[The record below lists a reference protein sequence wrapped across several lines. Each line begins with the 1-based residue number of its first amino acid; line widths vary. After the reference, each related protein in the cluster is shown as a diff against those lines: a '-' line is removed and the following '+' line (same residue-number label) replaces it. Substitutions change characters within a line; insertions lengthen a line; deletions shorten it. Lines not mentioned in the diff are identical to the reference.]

1 MDLVPEAWRGESQRG
16 RGYPAQ
22 IRFKH
27 APGTFGACLEE
38 KEFGWVLRSKN
49 DGRGGKDKN
58 RRHYD
63 YEMNQKQVDVIV
75 SLMKGEQQPQRQA
88 FAAGEHTEQY
98 RCAMVR
104 TGESSSDLT
113 RAWTVNSTHTCDGG
127 PSRFRNHNPLLY
139 VNSISTE
146 DTCKLQNVEVSI
158 RNEGR
163 SITYV
168 ALRAINVGEELVV
181 SYGHGYFT
189 NVNYTRFE
197 CDMPLVS
204 RAAARGDAERLRGM
218 LRRRPGE
225 DVSHVVNV
233 WAHGWTPLHEAARRG
248 HEEAVAV
255 LLAAGAS
262 VDLADS
268 TDDGGSTPL
277 NVASHS
283 GFAVVVEMLLA
294 AGASVNQ
301 ANTAGVTPLYV
312 ASANDHTAVVEML
325 LAAGAS
331 VDQANTAGVTPLY
344 VASANDHTAVVD
356 MLLAAGASVDQ
367 ANTDG
372 STPLYVASSAENDHT
387 AVVEMLL
394 AAGAAVD
401 RANGEGRLT
410 ALYIAAETGS
420 VETLNVLLAAGAA
433 IDQTNKEGFTSL
445 YIASQEG
452 HVDAVKMLVEAGA
465 AVGHAKEGAFT
476 PLFVAAD
483 SGYIDIVKL
492 LVTQG
497 HADPRQEIDG
507 LTPIMAAKEAGH
519 DAIVEILKTY

>member
-312 ASANDHTAVVEML
+312 ASANDHTAVV
-325 LAAGAS
+325 
-331 VDQANTAGVTPLY
+331 
-344 VASANDHTAVVD
+344 D